1 MFSFATRKSNSRDS
15 NGLAEEE
22 HMRLSDWRNTR
33 LRLAFVYVLAIC
45 SFQLYPLVSHAQN
58 LGTQP
63 ATGQAVQGQTAAQP
77 EGTVLNLV
85 NWVGNVIS
93 PVGAALAVVMAVV
106 SYSQGRGVARW
117 AVTAAGLLVIS
128 GLTRLIEFWIQNGTA
143 GGPEGE
149 EISDPAPDHC
159 RFDETAVRSGSSVR
173 DLHHGARGN
182 RLATGR
188 RTEFPGRWSFP
199 EV

>member
-1 MFSFATRKSNSRDS
+1 MKLLSWRDARYRFA
-15 NGLAEEE
+15 
-22 HMRLSDWRNTR
+22 
-33 LRLAFVYVLAIC
+33 
-45 SFQLYPLVSHAQN
+45 LVSLLILVFLQLFSVISNAQN
-58 LGTQP
+58 LGQSP
-63 ATGQAVQGQTAAQP
+63 QTGQAVQGQTAAQP

-143 GGPEGE
+143 G
-149 EISDPAPDHC
+149 
-159 RFDETAVRSGSSVR
+159 VQ
-173 DLHHGARGN
+173 
-182 RLATGR
+182 
-188 RTEFPGRWSFP
+188 
-199 EV
+199 